1 MREKKKPSLGK
12 RITASLLRSVKNEAK
27 QAASKANPFEQ
38 NINKE
43 DISESSVESIRLAID
58 TYKKGKNTIR
68 TTKNTLRTTKRTI
81 KTIKGGLQSAVRI
94 VQASARTTVRATT
107 TVAHATATAV
117 THVVAAAMNPLTWV
131 LAGFGIIVYLLSS
144 IVVIVTGGAASQ
156 QQQQEMAALNP
167 DNWGIDADVDLATAV
182 SYYQIACATQQQELY
197 TIIDGLTYDAA
208 NLRVAD
214 LVYMERNQ
222 AATVWEKSLVTPYQ
236 KTVLKNA
243 WSVLLA
249 EEDAIAIVCTDYQR
263 QMHLGTTEHQLYEMK
278 FTQAQFDSLVDICA
292 AYSHTQYAL
301 QKCPDANCSVHT
313 TTITN
318 PVYTNYLNMVNL
330 YAGAYNAWGE
340 IVPMIDR
347 YDTIPSGG
355 QSSYWRTIVIPAVE
369 QFQADY
375 ALTVPDN
382 WSENNGRSYLA
393 ALGEQYEH
401 YNDLLSA
408 IASTITNTT
417 YSCDLQH
424 TLHSIGLTFLD
435 NDAVMAAYGF
445 TESEIQWATG
455 LSRAIRFYLD
465 HPLETT
471 TTTSGGI

>member
-1 MREKKKPSLGK
+1 MSEKKKPSFGK
-12 RITASLLRSVKNEAK
+12 RFSSSLLRSVKNGTK
-27 QAASKANPFEQ
+27 QVASKANPLEQ
-38 NINKE
+38 KINKD
-43 DISESSVESIRLAID
+43 DISDSGVESIRLTVD

-81 KTIKGGLQSAVRI
+81 KTVKGGLQSTVRI
-94 VQASARTTVRATT
+94 VQASARTTVRVTT
-107 TVAHATATAV
+107 TVARATATAV

-144 IVVIVTGGAASQ
+144 IVVILTGGAASQ

-182 SYYQIACATQQQELY
+182 SYYQIACTTQQQELY
-197 TIIDGLTYDAA
+197 AIIDTLIYDAT
-208 NLRVAD
+208 NLRAAD

-222 AATVWEKSLVTPYQ
+222 IATIWQKSIATPYH
-236 KTVLKNA
+236 KNTLKSA
-243 WSVLLA
+243 WSIRLA
-249 EEDAIAIVCTDYQR
+249 EADAIAIVCTDYQR
-263 QMHLGTTEHQLYEMK
+263 QMHLGTTEHQLYEME

-301 QKCPDANCSVHT
+301 QECPDANCSVHT

-330 YAGAYNAWGE
+330 YADAYNAWGE
-340 IVPMIDR
+340 IVTKIEY
-347 YDTIPSGG
+347 YDSVPSGG
-355 QSSYWRTIVIPAVE
+355 QSSYWRTIVMPAVE
-369 QFQADY
+369 QFRTDY
-375 ALTVPDN
+375 ALTVPAN
-382 WSENNGRSYLA
+382 WSDNNGRTYLNE
-393 ALGEQYEH
+393 LGAQYEH
-401 YNDLLSA
+401 YNDLLA
-408 IASTITNTT
+408 ATASTITNTT

-435 NDAVMAAYGF
+435 KDEVMAAYGF

-455 LSRAIRFYLD
+455 LSRAIRFYLA
-465 HPLETT
+465 HPIETT
-471 TTTSGGI
+471 TTTSGGV